1 MHIAVLGAG
10 AMGSWFGGLLAM
22 HGHRVQLLTT
32 NKAHR
37 EAIAANDLILR
48 KPNSEKRVSLQ
59 ALSPTEMQPGVELIL
74 VFTKSFQTR
83 DAMAGIA
90 DRIES
95 NTQVLSLQNGLGNAE
110 NIATQIPLNRIWIGV
125 SMMPVDKI
133 APGIVA
139 CKGQGNSFF
148 GSATNKNNSL
158 MAGKIADT
166 FQQSGISLRHE
177 TNIDKRIWEKVGFN
191 AGMNAICALSH
202 GRPGC
207 VEDSPGAKQLAKDV
221 ADEVLQVALAQQIEF
236 DIDCVYDL
244 IELSCTQHGD
254 HIPSMLQDL
263 YARRLTEVDALNGA
277 VARIAEE
284 AGIQAPLNHAL
295 TTLVK
300 LAELSHQRYT

>member
-148 GSATNKNNSL
+148 GSATNENNSP

-244 IELSCTQHGD
+244 IELSCTQHGS
-254 HIPSMLQDL
+254 HTI
-263 YARRLTEVDALNGA
+263 DA
-277 VARIAEE
+277 
-284 AGIQAPLNHAL
+284 AGPLCK
-295 TTLVK
+295 TPDRGGCT
-300 LAELSHQRYT
+300 